1 MKDVKE
7 QKEAGVRM
15 YKVLTDNEQ
24 VIAVHRDEEE
34 NIVIDDYQYEVE
46 DLNTGKQYRISV
58 YSLQDGTDNI
68 RVNFDLWNQEDGCF
82 EETGYG
88 FYDSDGGQIAESAG
102 EDLDDL
108 ELQEKVISRL
118 FDYDMPF
125 FATTVDLNVF
135 SKGTE

>member
-1 MKDVKE
+1 
-7 QKEAGVRM
+7 M
-15 YKVLTDNEQ
+15 YKVLVDNEQ
-24 VIAVHRDEEE
+24 FIAVHRDEEE
-34 NIVIDDYQYEVE
+34 NIVVDDYQYEVE
-46 DLNTGKQYRISV
+46 DLSTGKQYRISA

-82 EETGYG
+82 EEAGYG

-118 FDYDMPF
+118 FDYDIPF
-125 FATTVDLNVF
+125 FATTVDLDEF
-135 SKGTE
+135 LEGYGISKI

>member
-1 MKDVKE
+1 
-7 QKEAGVRM
+7 M
-15 YKVLTDNEQ
+15 YKVISEYDQ

-46 DLNTGKQYRISV
+46 DLNTGRQYRIV
-58 YSLQDGTDNI
+58 AYSLQDGTDNI
-68 RVNFDLWNQEDGCF
+68 RVSFDLWNQEDGCF
-82 EETGYG
+82 EEAGYG

-108 ELQEKVISRL
+108 ELQEKVVNRL

-125 FATTVDLNVF
+125 FATTVDLDKF
-135 SKGTE
+135 LEEYGITEI